1 MLYLAERFWP
11 LLGGVETH
19 SAQLLPTLAERGH
32 EIVVVTGSD
41 GAGLPAH
48 ATYAGIAMHRV
59 ALVQA
64 IRERDL
70 DALARTRRA
79 VAAIVRDLRPQLLHA
94 AFTGPGIWALPKAP
108 VTPLILS
115 FHGVVQNDFAALGGL
130 FARTLE
136 RADWITACSRA
147 VLDSVLGAA
156 PQLGA
161 RGSVIPYGLEP
172 PVGGEPPEPAA
183 GPATVLCAGRMVRE
197 KGMDLAIEAFGALAS
212 TDRDARLVM
221 AGDGPDRPALVARA
235 HALGIA
241 ERVTFT
247 GWVAPPD
254 MPALVAASTIVLVPS
269 RSEGFGFIALE
280 AALMAR
286 PVIAAGVGGLREAV
300 QDGVTG
306 VLVPPEDAGAIAD
319 ALRRLLRTPALA
331 RSLGRAGRDR
341 ALSVYAA
348 ERQTDDWDALYRRVA
363 GA

>member
-1 MLYLAERFWP
+1 VLYLAERFWP
-11 LLGGVETH
+11 LVGGVENH

-32 EIVVVTGSD
+32 EVVIVTGSD
-41 GAGLPAH
+41 AAGLPAH
-48 ATYAGIAMHRV
+48 ATYAGIALHRLP
-59 ALVQA
+59 LVQA

-79 VAAIVRDLRPQLLHA
+79 IAAIVRDLRPQLLHA
-94 AFTGPGIWALPKAP
+94 AFTGPGIWALPKAE
-108 VTPLILS
+108 VAPLVLS
-115 FHGVVQNDFAALGGL
+115 FHGVVQIDFAAPGGL

-161 RGSVIPYGLEP
+161 RASVIPHGLEP
-172 PVGGEPPEPAA
+172 PGGEPPEPAA
-183 GPATVLCAGRMVRE
+183 GPAMVLCAGRMDRE

-221 AGDGPDRPALVARA
+221 AGDGPERPALVCRA

-254 MPALVAASTIVLVPS
+254 MPALVGAATIVLVPS
-269 RSEGFGFIALE
+269 RSEGFGLIALE

-286 PVIAAGVGGLREAV
+286 PVIAARVGGLREAV
-300 QDGVTG
+300 QEGVTG

-319 ALRRLLRTPALA
+319 AMRRLLTTPALA
-331 RSLGRAGRDR
+331 RSLGQAGRRR

-348 ERQTDDWDALYRRVA
+348 ERQTDDWDALYRHVA
-363 GA
+363 GS